1 MKGLGSFQH
10 FLLALILPYVIV
22 YIYFNSWIYYFLHV
36 TPRWLVSGLS
46 SPCCRL
52 TRSATPCSACS
63 PTWRRVTRG
72 SSGGPGLVRMR
83 MWVTPPPVGVWA
95 PGGRDSPP
103 ISDGHHLFLYISNPL
118 KTPICDLIYT
128 TYVYLLKCYTME
140 SSTVNHVTYHVYTIR
155 FKFQTLYYLICYSS
169 HYIFP
174 SIHDTCRL

>member
-36 TPRWLVSGLS
+36 TPSWIVSGLS

-83 MWVTPPPVGVWA
+83 MLVTPPPVGVSA
-95 PGGRDSPP
+95 PGDRDSPP

-118 KTPICDLIYT
+118 KTPICDFIYT
-128 TYVYLLKCYTME
+128 TYVYLLKCYIQWK
-140 SSTVNHVTYHVYTIR
+140 V
-155 FKFQTLYYLICYSS
+155 QQ
-169 HYIFP
+169 
-174 SIHDTCRL
+174 